1 MSFFDHLRKP
11 GAPAIKP
18 QGSQIRREVIKITP
32 NAPSYQTKPVP
43 SKSGIRSA
51 LKPAQQPNGSSH
63 SSGVARK
70 RTLDESTTQRP
81 GNRKARRHNSPVPQR
96 LQSSSESSD
105 SDASPGWSRRQVEGV
120 RSTEPDL
127 TRHVRSQEAFT
138 KGDNDFLM
146 VHAADIASL
155 DKPGKFAPAFGG
167 PSESAGI
174 LLLQYP
180 SASQQER
187 YGIYPQRR
195 GAAANDP

>member
-18 QGSQIRREVIKITP
+18 QGSQIRREVIKIAS
-32 NAPSYQTKPVP
+32 NASSYPRNPLP
-43 SKSGIRSA
+43 SKNAIRPA
-51 LKPAQQPNGSSH
+51 LKSAQQPNGSSR
-63 SSGVARK
+63 STGLARK
-70 RTLDESTTQRP
+70 RSQDESTATRP
-81 GNRKARRHNSPVPQR
+81 GNKKARKRLSPLPQR

-105 SDASPGWSRRQVEGV
+105 NDVSPGWSRPSAEIA

-127 TRHVRSQEAFT
+127 ARQVRSQEAYT
-138 KGDNDFLM
+138 EGGEAFLM

-155 DKPGKFAPAFGG
+155 DKPSKFAPAFGDLC
-167 PSESAGI
+167 ESAGV

-187 YGIYPQRR
+187 YG
-195 GAAANDP
+195 NDFEKARCCN